1 MAIELGLGLE
11 GHGYKTRIGA
21 RAIELGLGLGL
32 EGHGYRTRIRARAR
46 GPWL

>member
-1 MAIELGLGLE
+1 MGLGLE
-11 GHGYKTRIGA
+11 GHGNKTRIGA

-32 EGHGYRTRIRARAR
+32 EGHGYRTRARTR